1 MYRSPQESLSRT
13 AMSLAVLSIFSVFV
27 FPVALPYIFGAT
39 ALIMAVLSKGGSDV
53 FPKRSRT
60 AAIVAV
66 ISIAINTFLIVS
78 SAVYFVRLLHDPQLQ
93 EQFSELLYRTY
104 GITFEEMMKQLGL
117 SSLI

>member
-1 MYRSPQESLSRT
+1 MYWSPQEGLSRT

-39 ALIMAVLSKGGSDV
+39 ALIMAVLSKGGSDI